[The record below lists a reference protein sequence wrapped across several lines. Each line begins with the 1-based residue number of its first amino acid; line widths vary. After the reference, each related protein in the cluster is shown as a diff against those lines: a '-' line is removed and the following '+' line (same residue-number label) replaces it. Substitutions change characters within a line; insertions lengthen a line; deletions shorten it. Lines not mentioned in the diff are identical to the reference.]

1 MEITTGYAAGHD
13 PTQRWWGYWATYRG
27 RHTGRRLTVA
37 QAAEALGV
45 TVDAIRSRIK
55 RGSIAHTREGGRVYV
70 VLGDDQGTTSRDQ
83 GDDQYADH
91 HGSDEHL
98 QHEHD
103 GVGRGDHRD
112 ELLEE
117 LRNRVRYLE
126 EESRRKDHLLA
137 AALER
142 IPAIEAPREA
152 PQAPHEEAEGRITP
166 STSGAPQEG
175 SERRSWWRRIFEG

>member
-1 MEITTGYAAGHD
+1 MTQLNGGRHTGQH
-13 PTQRWWGYWATYRG
+13 TG

-55 RGSIAHTREGGRVYV
+55 RGTIAHVREGERVYV
-70 VLGDDQGTTSRDQ
+70 VLGDDQGATSHDQ
-83 GDDQYADH
+83 GNAQGNAQYAGHRDH
-91 HGSDEHL
+91 DGVH

-103 GVGRGDHRD
+103 GVDHRDHRD
-112 ELLEE
+112 ELVEE

-142 IPAIEAPREA
+142 IPAIEAPPDE
-152 PQAPHEEAEGRITP
+152 PQAPETPAEPRSGTDTP
-166 STSGAPQEG
+166 APENEPQ
-175 SERRSWWRRIFEG
+175 RRSWWRRFFGFD

>member
-1 MEITTGYAAGHD
+1 MTKLNGGRHTGQH
-13 PTQRWWGYWATYRG
+13 TG

-37 QAAEALGV
+37 QAADALGV

-55 RGSIAHTREGGRVYV
+55 RGSIAHVREGGRVYV
-70 VLGDDQGTTSRDQ
+70 VLGDDQGATSVDQ
-83 GDDQYADH
+83 GSAQHAGHHDDERHRD
-91 HGSDEHL
+91 
-98 QHEHD
+98 
-103 GVGRGDHRD
+103 VHRD

-142 IPAIEAPREA
+142 IPAIEAPRDVPHAREEDAEDAGGFEPRPAAGEA
-152 PQAPHEEAEGRITP
+152 
-166 STSGAPQEG
+166 QEG
-175 SERRSWWRRIFEG
+175 SDRRPWWRRWFGFE